1 MGNLQLTP
9 EQNDIA
15 AAMVDYARSSTDP
28 YIAVAGYAG
37 TGKTTVMGYAG
48 ARIIEDNPEI
58 SIAWCAPTGKAASVL
73 RSKLE
78 DFGALNDSS
87 EVNTVHGHI
96 YRLSK
101 ARRRGDLLF
110 HKKSGEVFAY
120 DLVVVD
126 EASMITRTMFEDL
139 LSFGKKLIFI
149 GDSGQLP
156 PVGDAAF
163 APLLNTNLV
172 LKTVHRQ
179 ALKNPITAM
188 ATEVRNGGSIP
199 YGCRGSEFCKIR
211 RQSSAFQQIFR
222 QFADKICDGE
232 TMILCGR
239 NNTRI
244 QLNRTLRA
252 ILGFHGSLPLSGE
265 KLVCLK
271 NRKNADLFNGQIV
284 DVSESGQFLDNKSCY
299 VVGLGNGN
307 AVIAYSG
314 ALNTPPGP
322 ALREKMA
329 DDYEN
334 IRECCDD
341 EEPFL
346 FDFGYA
352 CSVHK
357 AQGSEWRNVLLYDER
372 MKNMDDT
379 DYARWLYT
387 GITRARSKLCILCPD

>member
-1 MGNLQLTP
+1 MRSLQLTS
-9 EQNDIA
+9 EQNEIA
-15 AAMVDYARSSTDP
+15 SAMCDYARTGTDS

-48 ARIIEDNPEI
+48 AKMIQDNPEM

-73 RSKLE
+73 KSKLE
-78 DFGALNDSS
+78 DFGALNDLS
-87 EVNTVHGHI
+87 EVNTIHGHI

-101 ARRRGDLLF
+101 AGRGGDLLF

-126 EASMITRTMFEDL
+126 EASMITRTMFQDL

-156 PVGDAAF
+156 PVGDVAF
-163 APLLNTNLV
+163 APLINTDLV

-188 ATEVRNGGSIP
+188 ATEVRNGGTIP
-199 YGCRGSEFCKIR
+199 YGCRGTEFCKIK
-211 RQSSAFQQIFR
+211 RQSSVFQKIFR
-222 QFADKICDGE
+222 QFVDKICEGE
-232 TMILCGR
+232 TMILCGL

-252 ILGFHGSLPLSGE
+252 MLGFRGSLPLSGE

-271 NRKNADLFNGQIV
+271 NRKDVDLFNGQIV
-284 DVSESGQFLDNKSCY
+284 DVSESGQYLDNKSCY
-299 VVGLGNGN
+299 VVGLENGG
-307 AVIAYSG
+307 AVLAYSG

-334 IRECCDD
+334 IRECCAD

-357 AQGSEWRNVLLYDER
+357 AQGSEWSNVLLYDER
-372 MKNMDDT
+372 NRHMDDI

-387 GITRARSKLCILCPD
+387 GITRARNKLCILCPE

>member
-1 MGNLQLTP
+1 MR
-9 EQNDIA
+9 
-15 AAMVDYARSSTDP
+15 DYARVGTEP

-48 ARIIEDNPEI
+48 AKIIEDNPEI

-73 RSKLE
+73 KSKLE
-78 DFGALNDSS
+78 DFGALNGTSQ
-87 EVNTVHGHI
+87 VNTVHGHI
-96 YRLSK
+96 YRLLK
-101 ARRRGDLLF
+101 AGRRGDLLF
-110 HKKSGEVFAY
+110 HRKSGEVFAY

-149 GDSGQLP
+149 GDFGQLP
-156 PVGDAAF
+156 PVGDVAF
-163 APLLNTNLV
+163 APLINTDLV

-188 ATEVRNGGSIP
+188 ATEVRNGGTIP
-199 YGCRGSEFCKIR
+199 YGCRGAEFCKIR
-211 RQSSAFQQIFR
+211 RQSPSFQQIFK
-222 QFADKICDGE
+222 QFADKICEGE

-252 ILGFHGSLPLSGE
+252 MLGFYGSLPLAGE

-271 NRKNADLFNGQIV
+271 NRRNMDLFNGQIV
-284 DVSESGQFLDNKSCY
+284 DVAESGQYMDNKSCY
-299 VVGLGNGN
+299 VVGLGAGE

-329 DDYEN
+329 DDYKN

-372 MKNMDDT
+372 NRHMDDA

-387 GITRARSKLCILCPD
+387 GITRARNKLCILCPD

>member
-1 MGNLQLTP
+1 MT
-9 EQNDIA
+9 
-15 AAMVDYARSSTDP
+15 DYVRNGTEP

-48 ARIIEDNPEI
+48 AKMIENNPNI

-73 RSKLE
+73 KSKLE
-78 DFGALNDSS
+78 DFGALNTAS

-101 ARRRGDLLF
+101 AGRRGDLVF
-110 HKKSGEVFAY
+110 NKKSGEVFAY

-126 EASMITRTMFEDL
+126 EASMITRTMFSDL

-156 PVGDAAF
+156 PVGDVAF
-163 APLLNTNLV
+163 APLISTDLV

-179 ALKNPITAM
+179 ALQNPITAM
-188 ATEVRNGGSIP
+188 ATEVRNGGFIP
-199 YGCRGSEFCKIR
+199 YGSRGAEFCKIHK
-211 RQSSAFQQIFR
+211 QSPAFQQIFR
-222 QFADKICDGE
+222 QFADKIKDGE

-252 ILGFHGSLPLSGE
+252 MLGFHGSLPQSGE

-271 NRKNADLFNGQIV
+271 NRRDADLFNGQIV
-284 DVSESGQFLDNKSCY
+284 DVAESGQFMDNKSCY
-299 VVGLGNGN
+299 VVGLDNGK
-307 AVIAYSG
+307 AVMAYAG

-322 ALREKMA
+322 ALRGKMA
-329 DDYEN
+329 DDHDD

-341 EEPFL
+341 DEPYL

-372 MKNMDDT
+372 NRHMDDT

-387 GITRARSKLCILCPD
+387 GITRARNRLCILCPD